1 MPTAGFSDNLSNSI
15 QSFRWITDLVFDLN
29 QKEERNTAN
38 RAELVFHSA
47 GSQDPDPAL
56 QKRFGN
62 ASNRRTKQIHNSD
75 ENLSTSALISL

>member
-1 MPTAGFSDNLSNSI
+1 MPTAGFSDNLSNGI

-29 QKEERNTAN
+29 QKEERNTTN

-47 GSQDPDPAL
+47 GSCDPVL

-75 ENLSTSALISL
+75 ENLSASALISL